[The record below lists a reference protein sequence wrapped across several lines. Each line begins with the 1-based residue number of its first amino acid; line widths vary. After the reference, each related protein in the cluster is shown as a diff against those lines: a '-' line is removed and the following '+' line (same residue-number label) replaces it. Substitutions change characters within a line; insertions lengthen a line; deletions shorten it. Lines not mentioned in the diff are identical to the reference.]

1 MKVIYGTQALKQL
14 KKLSKKTSDAIISYM
29 DEVATLQNPRDRGK
43 ALTGNLKGFWRYR
56 VEDYRVLCKIT
67 DTTLLITVVRV
78 GHRSSIY
85 KI

>member
-1 MKVIYGTQALKQL
+1 MKVIYNALALKQL
-14 KKLSKKTSDAIISYM
+14 KKLSKKTSNAIISYM
-29 DEVATLQNPRDRGK
+29 EEVEKLEDPRSRGK

-67 DTTLLITVVRV
+67 DTKLLITVVKV

>member
-67 DTTLLITVVRV
+67 DTKLLITVVRV